1 MEEDEGRKK
10 KVSMEV
16 ELEQLER
23 QRQEVRR
30 NMDEID
36 RKMEQVIH
44 DLIGYWEGK
53 FRQH

>member
-1 MEEDEGRKK
+1 MELEEDEGRKK
-10 KVSMEV
+10 KASMEA

-36 RKMEQVIH
+36 RKMEQVITA
-44 DLIGYWEGK
+44 
-53 FRQH
+53 